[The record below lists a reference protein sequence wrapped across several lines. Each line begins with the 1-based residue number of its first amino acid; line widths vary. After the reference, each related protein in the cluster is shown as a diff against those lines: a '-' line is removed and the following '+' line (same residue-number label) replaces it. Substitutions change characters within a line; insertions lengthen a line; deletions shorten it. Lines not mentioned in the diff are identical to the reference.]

1 MFVVFLA
8 RFCKKN
14 KKIKKKLDYRCYNN
28 RIKKSY

>member
-8 RFCKKN
+8 RFYKKIKKN
-14 KKIKKKLDYRCYNN
+14 KKKLDYECYNN

>member
-8 RFCKKN
+8 RFCEKKQ
-14 KKIKKKLDYRCYNN
+14 KDKKKLDYECYNN